1 MDLFTNLRT
10 RVSRRDD
17 DRGAILILTALVM
30 LLLLFIAAF
39 ATDLGA
45 WYRQGQAQQQAADVS
60 SLNGVQAYDREV
72 QAYLE
77 SFGPDTIWNDLSEA
91 EREEGERRAM
101 LAVVNTVIGL
111 LETSGLDFSNPN
123 LVDLQLSIPPNMLGD
138 ESIATIEADDGTV
151 VTIVRSVIEVDGVFV
166 STISVSITAPGQQFI
181 SGILRDAPD
190 ISSSAESTVSNCGAE
205 CEREVTIDPP
215 FAGFNA
221 GGSGDGLAPLLNGDP
236 FLGQATQVWAVNHH
250 SNFFRGDIQNN
261 FGDIVCRSLEDRS
274 NCGEFSLNNYLTPI
288 WPQEILAQD
297 VGKIYFPATNRNTG
311 TAGVA
316 CFDIVTNGGQFCDR
330 EFIGFWEHGGTV
342 TAAGNRINASG
353 NQLFNGS
360 PATSVWRYQNQI
372 WVASDSGQFACVTMS
387 AAAHGGMQSCQ
398 IDGGGNPVLY
408 DTAGINSGV
417 LRTPGQV
424 GGRSAHTWGNIN
436 PDNEREVHMF
446 SRSDDGQA
454 VFHCFDFQAR
464 NPCWGGAHFNAGN
477 VAKMTRASGF
487 QVFDDDAAGTYLGIC
502 AFSTDDDTVICRD
515 ENGGP
520 LTPPNNIKTSI
531 KGIGDGFTGHTFVW
545 YKNGRADRLFFNG
558 GASDV
563 VACYDFRTQNVC
575 GETNNGIVV
584 VENILPTQGRDPD
597 GNKKFVE
604 PYQLVDISDEC
615 LLGLGDE
622 SIFFSL
628 SPERLT
634 GCVDTTTSTVITP
647 CLCTGTAI
655 PNWAAIELP
664 QDLLDSVNLLEA
676 TARDATPG
684 AGGNFEDGVDEF
696 GMPCTDCVYEK
707 GSGPIIG
714 GIQDVDVLADGIV
727 DLGAVPNSVTAIE
740 LVLRV
745 DSKINPGTQ
754 LPEFDA
760 PATFDISII
769 SQPTLTN

>member
-1 MDLFTNLRT
+1 MSVDLFTNLRT
-10 RVSRRDD
+10 RVSRRED

-72 QAYLE
+72 RAYLE
-77 SFGPDTIWNDLSEA
+77 SFGPDTIWDNLSEA

-111 LETSGLDFSNPN
+111 LETSGLNFSNPD
-123 LVDLQLSIPPNMLGD
+123 LVDLQLSTPPNMVGD
-138 ESIATIEADDGTV
+138 ESIAIIEADDGTV
-151 VTIVRSVIEVDGVFV
+151 VTIVRSVIEVDGVPV
-166 STISVSITAPGQQFI
+166 STVRVLITAPGQQFV
-181 SGILRDAPD
+181 SGILRDAPE

-221 GGSGDGLAPLLNGDP
+221 GGSGDGLAPLLDGNP
-236 FLGQATQVWAVNHH
+236 LLGQATQVWAVNHH
-250 SNFFRGDIQNN
+250 SNFFKGKIQNN
-261 FGDIVCRSLEDRS
+261 FGDIVCRSLDDGS
-274 NCGEFSLNNYLTPI
+274 NCGEFSLNDYLTPI

-372 WVASDSGQFACVTMS
+372 WVASDSGQFACVTIS

-408 DTAGINSGV
+408 DTAAIDSGD

-424 GGRSAHTWGNIN
+424 GDRSQHTWGNIN
-436 PDNEREVHMF
+436 PDNARQVHMF
-446 SRSDDGQA
+446 SRDANSQA

-464 NPCWGGAHFNAGN
+464 NPCWGGAHFNADD
-477 VAKMTRASGF
+477 VAQVNRAAGF
-487 QVFDDDAAGTYLGIC
+487 QVFDNDAAGTYLGIC
-502 AFSTDDDTVICRD
+502 AFSTDDDSVICRD
-515 ENGGP
+515 KNGGP
-520 LTPPNNIKTSI
+520 LTPPNNIETSI
-531 KGIGDGFTGHTFVW
+531 NGIGDGFTGHTFVW
-545 YKNGRADRLFFNG
+545 YKDGRADRLFFNG

-604 PYQLVDISDEC
+604 PYQLVNISNEC

-647 CLCTGTAI
+647 CLCTGTEI

-664 QDLLDSVNLLEA
+664 QDLLDDVNLLEA
-676 TARDATPG
+676 TARDATVP
-684 AGGNFEDGVDEF
+684 AGSTYV
-696 GMPCTDCVYEK
+696 P
-707 GSGPIIG
+707 GSGAIVG
-714 GIQDVDVLADGIV
+714 GIQDEDVLADGIV
-727 DLGAVPNSVTAIE
+727 ELGAVPNSVMAIE